1 MKRLL
6 KVLSIIVLLV
16 LATILVLP
24 YFFKDK
30 IVAVVKKEINQ
41 QLNAEVDFVDA
52 DLSLIRQFP
61 DFTLDLNQLSI
72 VGKNHFEHDTLFYA
86 ETIGLRIDF
95 LKALKG
101 SYILKET
108 NLYQP
113 VINLL
118 VTKEGEA
125 NWDIT
130 KPADEQPTSTA
141 ETDTTALNINV
152 DQLNIFDGRIVY
164 ADTSLTF
171 TMGLNQVNG
180 RLKGVLSTGLSELS
194 TQLSAASLDLGYDGV
209 TYLSQV
215 KTKFD
220 AIFLIDLQ
228 NSIYTFKENKLYLN
242 DLALSFDGSVGMG
255 ADDITILLNFKA
267 VDAAFKNLISLAPA
281 IYYNDFEKLQAGGTF
296 SLQGFLKGVYNDNS
310 MPGYGIE
317 VNANNGFLNYPELPS
332 KIENI
337 NFKLAVNSKTGQPD
351 DTRIDLEKLTFTLGE
366 NPFELQLR
374 LSTPVSDPAFDLQAK
389 GKVDLSSIAAA
400 LPLEKTTTLSGQ
412 LASDLVLK
420 GRMSDIDNQQF
431 NKVEAAGSVLMT
443 DIVYQ
448 DSALA
453 LPTQIQN
460 VQINF
465 SPAFVDL
472 INLNM
477 TLGKSDFSAN
487 GRVEDYLGYLLAER
501 DLNAR
506 LDLQSTFIDVNE
518 LMQQFMSDDG
528 ASNETTDT
536 AAIKL
541 DLPKHIQFTMNAKAD
556 SLNYDTYHLKKVV
569 TKLVYENQK
578 LIFDPL
584 QAELLDGN
592 VKLAGFLD
600 GTNADKPAFGL
611 TFNVENFNIPKAY
624 KQIGMM
630 QKAAPVAEKTTGSF
644 STQFTMNGQLDAN
657 LSPDYASLTGGGK
670 LLTSQIQVE
679 SINSLQK
686 LADLLGNDKY
696 KRIVSDGLNFSFEFL
711 NGRVFQKPFNLK
723 LGEASSM
730 IGGSMGFDQTLD
742 YDMLL
747 TVPYQMLGKT
757 VQTGIDKLAAA
768 AAGKGIKIDP
778 GTSVQ
783 VKAKIAGNTAN
794 PMVTIDYQNFAGNL
808 KNELEQKALQE
819 IQKQKEQLQANA
831 RQEAEK
837 ILADAKVKSDSLM
850 SKARQTAVQIKA
862 EGVKAANAI
871 RQEANRQAENL
882 IAEGKKKGMLGE
894 IAAKE
899 AAKKLRS
906 EAESKAQLVEKEAN
920 QKADKVVQEAQA
932 QSDKMLDD
940 ARKRAEGI

>member
-16 LATILVLP
+16 LATIVVLP

-61 DFTLDLNQLSI
+61 DFTLDLNQLSV
-72 VGKNHFEHDTLFYA
+72 VGKNHFAHDTLFFA

-95 LKALKG
+95 LKAIKG
-101 SYILKET
+101 KYILKET
-108 NLYQP
+108 NLYKP
-113 VINLL
+113 IINLL
-118 VTKEGEA
+118 VTKEGEV
-125 NWDIT
+125 NWDIS
-130 KPADEQPTSTA
+130 KPTEELPGKTTEADTA
-141 ETDTTALNINV
+141 AIKINV
-152 DQLNIFDGRIVY
+152 DQFNMYSGSIVY
-164 ADTSLTF
+164 ADTSLAF
-171 TMGLNQVNG
+171 AMSLKNVNG
-180 RLKGVLSTGLSELS
+180 RLKGVFSTGLSELS
-194 TQLSAASLDLGYDGV
+194 TQLSSESVDLTYDGFS
-209 TYLSQV
+209 YLSQV
-215 KTKFD
+215 KAKFD
-220 AIFLIDLQ
+220 AVFLIDLQ
-228 NSIYTFKENKLYLN
+228 NSIYTFKENKLLLN

-255 ADDITILLNFKA
+255 VEDITILLNFNA
-267 VDAAFKNLISLAPA
+267 VDAAFKNLISIAPA
-281 IYYNDFEKLQAGGTF
+281 IYYNDFEKLQADGTF
-296 SLQGFLKGVYNDNS
+296 TLQGFLKGVYNDTS
-310 MPGYGIE
+310 MPGFGIE
-317 VNANNGFLNYPELPS
+317 ISAKNGSLNYPELPS

-337 NFKLAVNSKTGQPD
+337 NLALGVNSKTGEPD
-351 DTRIDLEKLTFTLGE
+351 DTRIDLEKLTFTLGP
-366 NPFELQLR
+366 NPFELQMK
-374 LSTPVSDPAFDLQAK
+374 LSTPVSDPAFDIQAR

-400 LPLEKTTTLSGQ
+400 LPLKKTTTLSG
-412 LASDLVLK
+412 LLTSDLSLK
-420 GRMSDIDNQQF
+420 GRMSDIDNKQF
-431 NKVEAAGSVLMT
+431 SKVTAAGSVLMT
-443 DIVYQ
+443 DIVYR
-448 DSALA
+448 DSAVA
-453 LPTQIQN
+453 LPTQIKN

-477 TLGKSDFSAN
+477 TLGKSDFTAN
-487 GRVEDYLGYLLAER
+487 GRVEDYLGYALAER
-501 DLNAR
+501 DLIAR

-518 LMQQFMSDDG
+518 LMQQFMSD
-528 ASNETTDT
+528 SESINETTDT
-536 AAIKL
+536 TAIKL
-541 DLPKHIQFTMNAKAD
+541 DLPKHIQFTMQAKAD
-556 SLNYDTYHLKKVV
+556 SLDYDTYHLKNVI
-569 TKLVYENQK
+569 TKLVYQDQK
-578 LIFDPL
+578 LTFDPL

-592 VKLAGFLD
+592 VKLSGFLD
-600 GTNADKPAFGL
+600 GKDAEKPSFGL

-644 STQFTMNGQLDAN
+644 STQFTMNGMLGAGLN
-657 LSPDYASLTGGGK
+657 PDYSSLTGGGR
-670 LLTSQIQVE
+670 LLTSKIQVE
-679 SINSLQK
+679 SINTLQK

-723 LGEASSM
+723 LGEANSM
-730 IGGSMGFDQTLD
+730 IGGSIGFDQSLD
-742 YDMLL
+742 YDMLV

-757 VQTGIDKLAAA
+757 VQSGIDKLAAA
-768 AAGKGIKIDP
+768 AAGKGIQIDP

-794 PMVTIDYQNFAGNL
+794 PLVTIDYQNFAGNL

-837 ILADAKVKSDSLM
+837 ILADAKAKSDTLM
-850 SKARQTAVQIKA
+850 SKARQTAAQIKA
-862 EGVKAANAI
+862 EGVKAANTI
-871 RQEANRQAENL
+871 RQEASRQSENL

-899 AAKKLRS
+899 AAKKLQS
-906 EAESKAQLVEKEAN
+906 EAETKAQLVEKEAN
-920 QKADKVVQEAQA
+920 QKADKVVQEAQI

-940 ARKRAEGI
+940 ARKKAEGI